1 VGDEH
6 LRALE
11 RSASQ
16 GGSEAEARLLRERQ
30 RAGSLS
36 AERLALAAYLGHE
49 GALLALGETLDPED
63 PDLREWLWGFMRWGR
78 QGVTRALVAACSY
91 GLQCAPDHPRLG
103 SLEDALETISAWCDD
118 REQGLFALESATE
131 DAGEAQ
137 FDVMI
142 EETAIL
148 WHVGSAVWNTA
159 MAAWKADTEEPDK
172 PFLYKAW
179 EALDALVRVID
190 EAELRAVIRSDL
202 TEWALRD
209 PSSA

>member
-1 VGDEH
+1 MADEH

-16 GGSEAEARLLRERQ
+16 GGSEAQARLLRERL

-36 AERLALAAYLGHE
+36 ASRLELAAYLGHA
-49 GALLALGETLDPED
+49 GALLALEQAPEPED
-63 PDLREWLWGFMRWGR
+63 RDLREWLWSFQRWGR
-78 QGVTRALVAACSY
+78 QGVVRVLVAACRC
-91 GLQCAPDHPRLG
+91 GLECAPDHPRLG
-103 SLEDALETISAWCDD
+103 ALEDALGVVSAWCDD

-137 FDVMI
+137 FDGMV

-159 MAAWKADTEEPDK
+159 MAAWKADTEEPNK

-179 EALDALVRVID
+179 EALDALARVIE
-190 EAELRAVIRSDL
+190 EAELRTAIREDL
-202 TEWALRD
+202 RSWALN
-209 PSSA
+209 AEN